1 MNGKGNP
8 QDTACLVRAAVAG
21 LVLAVGAGTSA
32 FADEDNDGKEKCYGV
47 AKAGGNDCAT
57 ATSVCTGHSTE
68 DGQRDAWL
76 WLPKGTCERL
86 VGGRARP

>member
-1 MNGKGNP
+1 MSNARNRY
-8 QDTACLVRAAVAG
+8 TARLVQGAVAG
-21 LVLAVGAGTSA
+21 LILAAGTPTLA
-32 FADEDNDGKEKCYGV
+32 EEHDKEKCYGV
-47 AKAGGNDCAT
+47 AKAGKNDCAT

-86 VGGRARP
+86 VGGKTSS